1 MIFSERYAEKSY
13 NIDIECSK
21 ESIDALYNNQ
31 DYDYSGKGDSAKN
44 IVERYHDIEEP
55 FPVEL
60 KDDDTIA
67 QLSDQLMALT
77 TRKKEIERRQ

>member
-1 MIFSERYAEKSY
+1 LIFSERYAEKSY

-31 DYDYSGKGDSAKN
+31 DYDYSGKGDTAKN

-55 FPVEL
+55 FPIEL

-67 QLSDQLMALT
+67 
-77 TRKKEIERRQ
+77 